1 MLDVESKKAGA
12 MDDDIS
18 AIASSVII
26 RDATPADLDALTAL
40 RPPRSLHAERIAPR
54 DAAAAAAA
62 DDDLG
67 KRYLLALLDNRPVG
81 FGVIYFRGDP
91 MWDRPDQVPLI
102 MDLWVAENVRRRG
115 IGRRLAAD
123 LESAAR
129 ARGFPCVYLQVR
141 AERNP
146 HVIEMYQ
153 RMGYQKLQQRP
164 RKDFYAEID
173 EQGNMREGEEMILDM
188 QKWL

>member
-1 MLDVESKKAGA
+1 MADTPPMLLPLTV
-12 MDDDIS
+12 
-18 AIASSVII
+18 
-26 RDATPADLDALTAL
+26 RDATLADLDALTAL
-40 RPPRSLHAERIAPR
+40 RPPRTLHAERIAPLT
-54 DAAAAAAA
+54 
-62 DDDLG
+62 DDPD
-67 KRYLLALLDNRPVG
+67 KRYLLALLDTRPVA

-102 MDLWVAENVRRRG
+102 KDLWVAENHRRRG
-115 IGRRLAAD
+115 VGRRLAES

-141 AERNP
+141 AERTP

-164 RKDFYAEID
+164 RKDVYAEID
-173 EQGNMREGEEMILDM
+173 EQGSVREGEEMILDM